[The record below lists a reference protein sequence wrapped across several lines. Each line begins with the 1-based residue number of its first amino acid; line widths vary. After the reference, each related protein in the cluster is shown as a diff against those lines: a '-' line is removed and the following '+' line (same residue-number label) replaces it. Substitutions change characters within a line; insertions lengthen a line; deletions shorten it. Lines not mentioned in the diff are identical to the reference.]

1 MWHEYRDLMTE
12 LKGKDGR
19 FDSLFEKHNEL
30 DDKIK
35 DAEEGRLYLDDLEIT
50 RLKKEKL
57 HIKEEL
63 GAYLA
68 GYKKEKKG

>member
-1 MWHEYRDLMTE
+1 MWHEYRELMTE

-35 DAEEGRLYLDDLEIT
+35 DAEEGRIYLDDLEIT
-50 RLKKEKL
+50 KLKKEKL

-63 GAYLA
+63 GQYLA
-68 GYKKEKKG
+68 ECAKEKK

>member
-1 MWHEYRDLMTE
+1 MWHEYRELMTE

-35 DAEEGRLYLDDLEIT
+35 DAEEGRIYLDDLEVSK
-50 RLKKEKL
+50 LKREKL
-57 HIKEEL
+57 QVKEEL
-63 GAYLA
+63 GQYLA
-68 GYKKEKKG
+68 NYSKK

>member
-35 DAEEGRLYLDDLEIT
+35 DAQEGRIRLDSLEIS

-57 HIKEEL
+57 QVKEEL
-63 GAYLA
+63 GQYLA
-68 GYKKEKKG
+68 NYSKE

>member
-30 DDKIK
+30 DDAIK
-35 DAEEGRLYLDDLEIT
+35 DAEAGRTRLSSLEISQ
-50 RLKKEKL
+50 LKREKL
-57 HIKEEL
+57 RVKEEL
-63 GAYLA
+63 GEYLA
-68 GYKKEKKG
+68 NYEK

>member
-1 MWHEYRDLMTE
+1 MWHEYRELMTE

-30 DDKIK
+30 DDKITA
-35 DAEEGRLYLDDLEIT
+35 AEEGRIFLDSLEIS

-57 HIKEEL
+57 LIKEEL
-63 GAYLA
+63 GQYLA
-68 GYKKEKKG
+68 NYKK

>member
-30 DDKIK
+30 DDQIK
-35 DAEEGRLYLDDLEIT
+35 AAEEGRVHLDDLEIS
-50 RLKKEKL
+50 RMKKEKL
-57 HIKEEL
+57 RVKEEL
-63 GAYLA
+63 GQYLA
-68 GYKKEKKG
+68 NYSKNQ

>member
-1 MWHEYRDLMTE
+1 MWHEYRELMTE

-35 DAEEGRLYLDDLEIT
+35 DAEEGRIFLDSMEISQ
-50 RLKKEKL
+50 LKKEKL
-57 HIKEEL
+57 RIKEEL
-63 GAYLA
+63 GVYLA
-68 GYKKEKKG
+68 NYKK